1 MGLPNETLVTIFEQL
16 NVKDLK
22 SITLTDPRF
31 YDIVI
36 NTPSINR
43 KFKLNVKWNYDD
55 NIIEALMESD
65 RYFENIFLP
74 IPNHESEH
82 CQSSKTFDL
91 IKNLMKKIGDRVKNA
106 EFQNQSGKLCPKSIF
121 EVLETILNIEALQ
134 FRSLS
139 ISSKCSVKS
148 TIPIKFNQLKK
159 VDFPVDMLLPILKH
173 VTTIKELSIN
183 SIHEFRPKTASDISL
198 EVIEFLSNNQSTLQ
212 SLEIKSM
219 IQIFKQDV
227 QVLFKIYTSYRMIW
241 SA

>member
-91 IKNLMKKIGDRVKNA
+91 IKNL
-106 EFQNQSGKLCPKSIF
+106 
-121 EVLETILNIEALQ
+121 
-134 FRSLS
+134 
-139 ISSKCSVKS
+139 
-148 TIPIKFNQLKK
+148 
-159 VDFPVDMLLPILKH
+159 
-173 VTTIKELSIN
+173 
-183 SIHEFRPKTASDISL
+183 TA
-198 EVIEFLSNNQSTLQ
+198 N
-212 SLEIKSM
+212 
-219 IQIFKQDV
+219 
-227 QVLFKIYTSYRMIW
+227 RR
-241 SA
+241 